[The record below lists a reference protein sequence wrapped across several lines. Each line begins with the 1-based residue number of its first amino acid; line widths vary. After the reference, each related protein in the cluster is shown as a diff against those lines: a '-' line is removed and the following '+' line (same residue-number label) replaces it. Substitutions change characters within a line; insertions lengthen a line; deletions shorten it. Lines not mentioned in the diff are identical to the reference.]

1 MLKATALSLTVAAI
15 GFVAIAPTAQAQSN
29 RYGFTC
35 KQVNS
40 TNYVT
45 VLEPR
50 PDLLSG
56 DVQAYNVAI
65 PSYQSGENSTPVV
78 VWSQNLDSAYPG
90 GSYQAASRCLSV
102 SARLTNL
109 GLAMRVQDYAGMQ
122 AIAEMARP
130 GLVNSAG
137 VVAAGPIN
145 VRSVL
150 FTLTPENLPQNSTIQ
165 FQNALRGVGGPDLPA
180 NLMPPIQQ

>member
-1 MLKATALSLTVAAI
+1 MIKATALSLAVTAVALT
-15 GFVAIAPTAQAQSN
+15 AIAPTAQAQSN

-35 KQVNS
+35 KQVNGA
-40 TNYVT
+40 NYVT

-65 PSYQSGENSTPVV
+65 PAYQPGENSTPVV

-150 FTLTPENLPQNSTIQ
+150 FTLTPENVPNTSAIQ
-165 FQNALRGVGGPDLPA
+165 FKNALTGVGGPDLPEA
-180 NLMPPIQQ
+180 LMPPIQE